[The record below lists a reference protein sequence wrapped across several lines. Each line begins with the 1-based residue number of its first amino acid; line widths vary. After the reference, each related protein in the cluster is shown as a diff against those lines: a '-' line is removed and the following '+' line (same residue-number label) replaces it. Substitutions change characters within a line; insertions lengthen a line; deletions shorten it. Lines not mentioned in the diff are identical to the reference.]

1 MKKFLM
7 VAITL
12 IASVS
17 VFGQEYGSS
26 AEWGYKA
33 PKREEPTQKKSL
45 INQPQK
51 KSVGSQV
58 MNFAGYYGT
67 DKVIGFDFTGGKNI
81 MYGIGFSTYVGH
93 GGVGRDY
100 SNTMGPKAF
109 SSEIYEKITAKNVS
123 FYGIVGYKVTK
134 ELIVQGKLGYG
145 GSTTY
150 FNAYD
155 KRQILSTNGYYF
167 TSQDGGGNV
176 LLGGSVQYVID
187 NISPYVGYD
196 NFNGLKIG
204 LGYNF

>member
-1 MKKFLM
+1 M

-17 VFGQEYGSS
+17 VFAQDYGTS
-26 AEWGYKA
+26 AEWGYKPTKTEGSI
-33 PKREEPTQKKSL
+33 PKKPIINQKQKKS
-45 INQPQK
+45 IGVPT
-51 KSVGSQV
+51 
-58 MNFAGYYGT
+58 MNIAGYYGT
-67 DKVIGFDFTGGKNI
+67 NKVIGFDFTLGGKI
-81 MYGIGFSTYVGH
+81 MYGAGFSMYVGH

-100 SNTMGPKAF
+100 SNTMGPNAF
-109 SSEIYEKITAKNVS
+109 SGEIYERITAKNTS

-145 GSTTY
+145 GDTKY

-155 KRQILSTNGYYF
+155 KSQILSTNGYYY
-167 TSQDGGGNV
+167 TSQNGGGAI

-204 LGYNF
+204 VGYNF